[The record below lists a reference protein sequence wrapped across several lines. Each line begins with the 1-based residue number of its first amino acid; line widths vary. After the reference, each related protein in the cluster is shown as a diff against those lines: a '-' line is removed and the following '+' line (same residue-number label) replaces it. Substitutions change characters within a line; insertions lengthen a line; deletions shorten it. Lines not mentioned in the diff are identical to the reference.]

1 MPERQTDLPFF
12 ACNPVAQSL
21 SPSRGRGGRC
31 RWSVLPCGELY
42 QGCRAVLCTGREGH
56 AASGAGPHPPC
67 GPAAPSGRH
76 SSGRWLT
83 LAEGRDWME
92 GLRRPDMT
100 QWEPPASTRGFSRD
114 VKISYLPHC
123 ECFWASALRTLDCL
137 LVLWEDLNAGQ
148 RWAMGR
154 DGRWAETTFSLRTSP
169 LHWHWRQPIS
179 TMKVGH
185 YAGYFYAGLF
195 FQRRE
200 YRVIPSWCQNLRNW
214 FLRRFL
220 GFYIST
226 LSIN

>member
-1 MPERQTDLPFF
+1 MKGSCQTDRQTCHSLP
-12 ACNPVAQSL
+12 ATLAQSL
-21 SPSRGRGGRC
+21 SPSRGRRGRR

-100 QWEPPASTRGFSRD
+100 QWEPPASTRGFSRY

-123 ECFWASALRTLDCL
+123 ECFRASALRTLDCL

-154 DGRWAETTFSLRTSP
+154 DGRWAETTFSLRTFP

-195 FQRRE
+195 FKGENTGSSLLDVRTSE
-200 YRVIPSWCQNLRNW
+200 IYL
-214 FLRRFL
+214 
-220 GFYIST
+220 
-226 LSIN
+226 